1 MYRSSGGP
9 GTLATYSIAPVSP
22 QDPAAA
28 AQVRRPGR
36 AWGTFRRVSESSVS
50 EVARW
55 FAEAEAVVVLTGA
68 GISTE
73 SGIPDF
79 RGPQGVWTKNPAAQF
94 MFTYQNYLA
103 DPEVRKQAWQAR
115 LASPVWTAEPNA
127 GHRALVDYERTGR
140 LRAVLTQNIDGLHQ
154 AAGSSPEL
162 VVELH
167 GTAREVVC
175 LDCGDRNPMPG
186 TLPRIEAGEEDPTCL
201 ECGGI
206 LKSATIS
213 FGQELLPEVIEAA
226 VAATRGADLF
236 VAIGTSLGVYPAAG
250 LCDYAIAHGTRLV
263 VLNAEPTPYDEDA
276 SAVLRQPIGEILP
289 RLVQAASPT

>member
-1 MYRSSGGP
+1 M
-9 GTLATYSIAPVSP
+9 TDIDA
-22 QDPAAA
+22 
-28 AQVRRPGR
+28 
-36 AWGTFRRVSESSVS
+36 
-50 EVARW
+50 VAGW
-55 FAEAEAVVVLTGA
+55 FAEAQAAVVLTGA

-94 MFTYQNYLA
+94 MFTIDNYLA
-103 DPEVRKQAWQAR
+103 DPGVRRQAWEAR

-127 GHRALVDYERTGR
+127 GHRALVDYEATGR
-140 LRAVLTQNIDGLHQ
+140 LRAILTQNIDGLHQ
-154 AAGSSPEL
+154 AAGSAESR

-167 GTAREVVC
+167 GTVREVMC
-175 LDCGDRNPMPG
+175 LDCGDRNPMQEVF
-186 TLPRIEAGEEDPTCL
+186 PRLEAGEADPACL

-213 FGQELLPEVIEAA
+213 FGQALVPEVIEAA

-250 LCDYAIAHGTRLV
+250 LCDYAIARGIRFV
-263 VLNAEPTPYDEDA
+263 ILNAESTPYDEDA
-276 SAVLRQPIGEILP
+276 DAVLRQPIGEVLP
-289 RLVQAASPT
+289 RLVGTAP

>member
-1 MYRSSGGP
+1 M
-9 GTLATYSIAPVSP
+9 
-22 QDPAAA
+22 
-28 AQVRRPGR
+28 
-36 AWGTFRRVSESSVS
+36 SESSVS

-103 DPEVRKQAWQAR
+103 DPEVRKQAWTAR

-127 GHRALVDYERTGR
+127 GHRALVDYEGTGR

-154 AAGSSPEL
+154 AAGSSPNL

-167 GTAREVVC
+167 GTAREVMC
-175 LDCGDRNPMPG
+175 LDCGDRNPMQG
-186 TLPRIEAGEEDPTCL
+186 TLPRIEAGEQDPACL
-201 ECGGI
+201 RCGGI

-226 VAATRGADLF
+226 VEATRGADLF

-263 VLNAEPTPYDEDA
+263 ILNGEPTPYDEDA
-276 SAVLRQPIGEILP
+276 NAVLRQPIGEVLP
-289 RLVQAASPT
+289 QLVAAAV

>member
-1 MYRSSGGP
+1 
-9 GTLATYSIAPVSP
+9 
-22 QDPAAA
+22 
-28 AQVRRPGR
+28 
-36 AWGTFRRVSESSVS
+36 
-50 EVARW
+50 VARW
-55 FAEAEAVVVLTGA
+55 FAQAEAAVVLTGA

-79 RGPQGVWTKNPAAQF
+79 RGPQGVWTKNPAAQY
-94 MFTYQNYLA
+94 MFTIDNYLA
-103 DPEVRKQAWQAR
+103 DPDVRRQAWAAR

-140 LRAVLTQNIDGLHQ
+140 LRAILTQNIDGLHQ
-154 AAGSSPEL
+154 AAGSTDTR

-175 LDCGDRNPMPG
+175 LDCGDRNPMPEV
-186 TLPRIEAGEEDPTCL
+186 LPRIEAGEDDPHCL

-213 FGQELLPEVIEAA
+213 FGQSLEPDVIEAA

-236 VAIGTSLGVYPAAG
+236 VAIGTSLSVYPAAG
-250 LCDYAIAHGTRLV
+250 LCDYAAAHGVRLV
-263 VLNAEPTPYDEDA
+263 ILNAEPTPYDEDA
-276 SAVLRQPIGEILP
+276 SAVVRQPIGAVLP
-289 RLVQAASPT
+289 KLVAAAGPA